1 MKAEIIAVGTE
12 LLLGQI
18 ANTNAQFLSEELN
31 ALGFSVYFH
40 SVVGDNAERLKR
52 QLEIASGRSQL
63 IVLTGGLGPTADDI
77 TKEVV
82 ASFIG
87 RRLVTDEKALK
98 AIERFYRERQVKMTE
113 NNKRQ
118 ALVLEGSHI
127 FPNETGLAPG
137 MAAEHEG
144 VHYLLFPGP
153 PKELKPMFLKHA
165 RPYLLKLS
173 PDQGIVFSRVMRF
186 CGIGESALESML
198 QDLIDTQSNPTIAP
212 LAKEGEVTLRLT
224 CHSPTREQAER
235 SIAAL
240 AEEILKRVGQYHYG
254 WDEQSLEEVLVC
266 RLKEKGWSVAT
277 AESCTGGLVS
287 HMISRVAGASQV
299 FRGGIVSY
307 TNEIKQKHLQIP
319 EEVLNRYGAVSEE
332 TARMMAAHV
341 RQSFDADFGL
351 SITGVAGPTQ
361 QEEKP
366 IGLIYMGIASHNKE
380 KVIPLHLM
388 GERQVIQERAAKL
401 ALFHLIKETERKN
414 SRE

>member
-1 MKAEIIAVGTE
+1 MNAEIIAVGTE

-40 SVVGDNAERLKR
+40 SVVGDNAGRLER
-52 QLEIASGRSQL
+52 QLEIAAGRSQL

-82 ASFIG
+82 AKIVG
-87 RRLVTDEKALK
+87 RRLVTDQEAL
-98 AIERFYRERQVKMTE
+98 AVIERFYRERQIKMTE

-137 MAAEHEG
+137 MAVEHEG

-173 PDQGIVFSRVMRF
+173 PEQGIVFSKVMRF
-186 CGIGESALESML
+186 CGIGESALESRL
-198 QDLIDTQSNPTIAP
+198 EDLIEQQSNPTIAP

-224 CHSPTREQAER
+224 CHGPSKEKAEQM
-235 SIAAL
+235 IAGL
-240 AEEILKRVGQYHYG
+240 VNEILKRVGQYHYG
-254 WDEQSLEEVLVC
+254 WDEQSLEEVLVQ

-277 AESCTGGLVS
+277 AESCTGGLIS
-287 HMISRVAGASQV
+287 HLISRVSGASQV
-299 FRGGIVSY
+299 FMGGVVSY
-307 TNEIKQKHLQIP
+307 TNESKRKHLHIP
-319 EEVLNRYGAVSEE
+319 EEILTRHGAVSEE
-332 TARMMAAHV
+332 TAKLMAAHV
-341 RQSFDADFGL
+341 RRSFGADLGL

-366 IGLIYMGIASHNKE
+366 IGLIYMGIASQQGE
-380 KVIPLHLM
+380 KVIPLKLM

-401 ALFHLIKETERKN
+401 ALFYLIKALEQEK
-414 SRE
+414 